1 MEFLFDRF
9 ESLPIGGHMPTK
21 ISLCSV
27 VIILAAMVPG
37 PVCAQWAVID
47 APAIVQLVQQV
58 QTMEQAVQTARDQLS
73 QARLTLK
80 TMTGD
85 RGMGLLLRGTPRN
98 YLPSNW
104 AQLSSVMQGG
114 GALPGISA
122 DVRSAV
128 NGMAVLTPQQ
138 LSTLSADGRQQVIA
152 ARRTNAV
159 RLALAQEA
167 LANTSARFASIQ
179 SLIGAISTAG
189 DQKAILDL
197 QARISAELGMLQ
209 NEQTKLQVLQQ
220 ATDAQ
225 AALDRQ
231 RDWEQAVAGQG
242 RFESRFQ
249 PRP

>member
-1 MEFLFDRF
+1 ML
-9 ESLPIGGHMPTK
+9 TK
-21 ISLCSV
+21 IFVCFV
-27 VIILAAMVPG
+27 VIILTATTPA
-37 PVCAQWAVID
+37 PVRAQWAVID

-58 QTMEQAVQTARDQLS
+58 KTLEQAVQTARDQLS
-73 QARLTLK
+73 QARESLK

-85 RGMGLLLRGTPRN
+85 RGMQLLLRGTSRN

-104 AQLSSVMQGG
+104 AQLSGVMQGG
-114 GALPGISA
+114 GSFPGLSA
-122 DVRSAV
+122 NTRSAV
-128 NGMAVLTPQQ
+128 DRMAVLTPQQ
-138 LSTLSADGRQQVIA
+138 LSTLSTDDRDQVIA

-179 SLIGAISTAG
+179 SLIGTIPAAG

-209 NEQTKLQVLQQ
+209 NEQTKLQVLHQ
-220 ATDAQ
+220 ATEAQ

-231 RDWEQAVAGQG
+231 RDLEQAIAGQG
-242 RFESRFQ
+242 RFETRFQ

>member
-1 MEFLFDRF
+1 ML
-9 ESLPIGGHMPTK
+9 TK
-21 ISLCSV
+21 ISVFFV
-27 VIILAAMVPG
+27 VVALAAMAPA
-37 PVCAQWAVID
+37 PIRAQWAVID

-85 RGMGLLLRGTPRN
+85 RGMGLLLRGSQRN

-114 GALPGISA
+114 GAFPGISA

-138 LSTLSADGRQQVIA
+138 LSTLSPDGREQVIA

-159 RLALAQEA
+159 RFAMAQQA

-179 SLIGAISTAG
+179 SLIGAISAAG

-209 NEQTKLQVLQQ
+209 NEQTKLQILHQ
-220 ATDAQ
+220 ATEAQ

-231 RDWEQAVAGQG
+231 REWEQAVAGQG

>member
-1 MEFLFDRF
+1 ML
-9 ESLPIGGHMPTK
+9 TK
-21 ISLCSV
+21 IYVCSA
-27 VIILAAMVPG
+27 VIILTAMAPA
-37 PVCAQWAVID
+37 PVQAQWAVID
-47 APAIVQLVQQV
+47 APAIVQLIQQV
-58 QTMEQAVQTARDQLS
+58 RIMEQAVQTARDQLS
-73 QARLTLK
+73 QARDTLK

-85 RGMGLLLRGTPRN
+85 RGMELLLRGTSRN

-104 AQLSSVMQGG
+104 GQLSSVMQGG
-114 GALPGISA
+114 GAFPGLSA
-122 DVRSAV
+122 DAREAV
-128 NGMAVLTPQQ
+128 DRMAVLTPQQ
-138 LSTLSADGRQQVIA
+138 LSTLSADVRDQIMA

-159 RLALAQEA
+159 RMALAQEA
-167 LANTSARFASIQ
+167 LMNASARFASIQ
-179 SLIGAISTAG
+179 SLIGAIPAAG

-209 NEQTKLQVLQQ
+209 NEQTKLQMLHQ

-231 RDWEQAVAGQG
+231 RDWEQAIAGQG